1 MKQRNEKKEMKKS
14 AHILVWTILIVSIF
28 PVLFFFLGSIPLSV
42 RVWQPLVKAELQK
55 YDMEE
60 YTPIVLAIIKQESG
74 GKKLDIMQSSESI
87 DLPPNTIKNPL
98 TSIKTGVD
106 YFKQSIDR
114 MDETNVDLNT
124 AIQSYNYGLGYI
136 DYVKAN
142 GGKHNAVLS
151 KKFSTD
157 WAKKMN
163 WETYGDSDYVY
174 KINDYKKTIPND

>member
-1 MKQRNEKKEMKKS
+1 MKQRNEKKGMKNP

-55 YDMEE
+55 YEMEE
-60 YTPIVLAIIKQESG
+60 YTPIVLSIIKQESG

-98 TSIKTGVD
+98 TSIETGVH

-142 GGKHNAVLS
+142 GGKHNPDLS

-174 KINDYKKTIPND
+174 KINDYKKTIPNY

>member
-1 MKQRNEKKEMKKS
+1 MKQKNMKKEKKPSKR
-14 AHILVWTILIVSIF
+14 ILVWTLAIVSIL
-28 PVLFFFLGSIPLSV
+28 PVVFFFLGSIPLSV
-42 RVWQPLVKAELQK
+42 RVWQPLVKAELEK
-55 YDMEE
+55 YEMEE
-60 YTPIVLAIIKQESG
+60 YTPIVLAIMNQESG

-98 TSIKTGVD
+98 TSIETGIH

-114 MDETNVDLNT
+114 MDETDVDLNT

-136 DYVKAN
+136 DFVKAN
-142 GGKHNAVLS
+142 GGKHNSTLS
-151 KKFSTD
+151 KKFSKE

-174 KINDYKKTIPND
+174 KINDYKKEVPH